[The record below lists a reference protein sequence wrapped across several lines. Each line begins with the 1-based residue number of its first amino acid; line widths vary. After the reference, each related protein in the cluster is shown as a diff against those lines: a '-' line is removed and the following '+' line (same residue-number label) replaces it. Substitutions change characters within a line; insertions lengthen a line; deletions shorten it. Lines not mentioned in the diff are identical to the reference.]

1 MKIIGLT
8 GKTGAGKGE
17 VCKIL
22 RKYGCYIID
31 TDKIAREIVEPCSP
45 ALKKL
50 SEYFGE
56 DIVDENGFLNRK
68 LLAKRA
74 FSDENKTKKLNEI
87 THPFINEKVKEEID
101 FADKNGYGFCVIDA
115 PVLLESDCK
124 NFCDIIALV
133 SASESLRL
141 KRILLRDNISEDD
154 AKIRIGAQKSDEYYE
169 ENSDIIIM
177 NDKDDNLEEETK
189 KLLKFAEEN

>member
-1 MKIIGLT
+1 MTTVYFVRHAEPNYGNHDDMSRELSAKGLHDRVLVT
-8 GKTGAGKGE
+8 AF
-17 VCKIL
+17 L
-22 RKYGCYIID
+22 RDKQID
-31 TDKIAREIVEPCSP
+31 AVYSSP
-45 ALKKL
+45 
-50 SEYFGE
+50 F
-56 DIVDENGFLNRK
+56 
-68 LLAKRA
+68 KRA
-74 FSDENKTKKLNEI
+74 VDT
-87 THPFINEKVKEEID
+87 VKD

-189 KLLKFAEEN
+189 KLLKFAEES